1 MRVNKRAR
9 LALLY
14 VSAFSF
20 MWQALQSVE
29 PALAQSGAA
38 SEMVVRAGEIQLEGR
53 LIALD
58 AAASTFVLEA
68 TSFTLPSGKTGKLS
82 PPKPKT
88 MMIDE
93 RTLIHVRG
101 DASRKVASS
110 QLRAGIFALVIGA
123 DRGTGKTLP
132 ARRVV
137 VWSSSEAGAFRFD
150 SDQNTAAAPV
160 TAAPATP
167 PTATLKAGDGGG
179 EEQGEAAAVPGNV
192 LSQGGFEQVDAG
204 GKPLGWEVSD
214 GDNVNLTKNNK
225 GNRYA
230 LLSTRNRRQGRLF
243 TSLAVE
249 PSWKN
254 LRVSARMRVSD
265 LKVGKEAWETARIS
279 VVFLDAQGKILTYGR
294 QTDLSRDSTWVTVR
308 TTSEVPPG
316 THRISLDVGVYAP
329 QGEMAVDDIS
339 VVPNPPPDALP
350 IRPGLPEGSFEQ
362 VNAAGLAPGWEL
374 LDRKRTQVVEEDG
387 NHFLRLINPQPR
399 DGIFATGLFK
409 LDPSWKAL
417 KIGVRM
423 RTEGLRVG
431 ANPWENA
438 RLMSSFLNAAGTEL
452 KGETATPFLAKDTDW
467 VQLEVLQ
474 PIPAGAVFLK
484 LTPFLLQATG
494 IADFDDITVEPLAL
508 P

>member
-1 MRVNKRAR
+1 MRFSGRAP
-9 LALLY
+9 LALFC
-14 VSAFSF
+14 VSVFSF
-20 MWQALQSVE
+20 LWQAPDGGG
-29 PALAQSGAA
+29 PALAQDGAA
-38 SEMVVRAGEIQLEGR
+38 NDSVVRAGEIQLEGK

-58 AAASTFVLEA
+58 AAANTFVLEA

-101 DASRKVASS
+101 DAGRKVAAS

-123 DRGTGKTLP
+123 DRGTGKPLP
-132 ARRVV
+132 ARRVA
-137 VWSSSEAGAFRFD
+137 VWSSVEAGAFRFEPGQSKD
-150 SDQNTAAAPV
+150 AE
-160 TAAPATP
+160 PATP
-167 PTATLKAGDGGG
+167 PAATPPANDAGG

-192 LSQGGFEQVDAG
+192 LSQGSFEQVDAG
-204 GKPLGWEVSD
+204 GKLVGWDILSD
-214 GDNVNLTKNNK
+214 DNVKLMKNNK

-230 LLSTRNRRQGRLF
+230 LLSSGNRGQGHLF
-243 TSLAVE
+243 TNLPVE

-254 LRVSARMRVSD
+254 LRVSARMRVSN
-265 LKVGKEAWETARIS
+265 LKVGKEAWETARVA

-294 QTDLSRDSTWVTVR
+294 QTDLSRDAAWVTVS

-316 THRISLDVGVYAP
+316 THRISIDVGVYAP

-339 VVPNPPPDALP
+339 IVPNPPPDGLP

-362 VNAAGLAPGWEL
+362 TDAAGVPLGWEP
-374 LDRKRTQVVEEDG
+374 LDRKRTQLVEEDG
-387 NHFLRLINPQPR
+387 NHFLRLVNAEPR
-399 DGIFATGLFK
+399 DGIFATGHFR
-409 LDPSWKAL
+409 LDPSWRAL
-417 KIGVRM
+417 RIGVRM

-438 RLMSSFLNAAGTEL
+438 RLMYSFLDAAGTEL
-452 KGETATPFLAKDTDW
+452 KGDTATPFLTKDTDW
-467 VQLEVLQ
+467 VQLEVRQ
-474 PIPAGAVFLK
+474 RVPAGAVFLK
-484 LTPFLLQATG
+484 ITPFLLQATG
-494 IADFDDITVEPLAL
+494 IADFDDITVEQLAL